1 MNGSNAGAMIPLEV
15 PSPCIAVCRID
26 PASGL
31 CEGCA
36 RTLDEIGDWL
46 IFDAAERLAVW
57 ERICAHF
64 EVPLARALAGKI
76 GDTGARQLL
85 ADHPRRE
92 TGSGA

>member
-1 MNGSNAGAMIPLEV
+1 MSAREADGLTPLEV
-15 PSPCIAVCRID
+15 PSPCVAVCRID

-57 ERICAHF
+57 ERICMHF
-64 EVPLARALAGKI
+64 QVPLARALAGKI
-76 GDTGARQLL
+76 GETRARQLL
-85 ADHPRRE
+85 AEQARS
-92 TGSGA
+92 GSGS